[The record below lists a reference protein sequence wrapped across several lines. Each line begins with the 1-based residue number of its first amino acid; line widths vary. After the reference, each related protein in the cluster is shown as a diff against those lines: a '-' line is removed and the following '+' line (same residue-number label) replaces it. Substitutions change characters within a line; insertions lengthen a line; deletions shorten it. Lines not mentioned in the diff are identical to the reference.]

1 MSPHRRRQ
9 IQRRRIVALSVFAVG
24 VLVISLAID
33 AGGGGSSHHT
43 TGASLQPPPIVSL
56 EATVQEDL
64 RRQAAAQ
71 NVGIDHVLKYTPF
84 VTSGGGHRKEIALT
98 FDDGPGPYT
107 PQIVNSL
114 KKAHVPATFFEVGFL
129 ETYFHAGTRDAAR
142 AGDVIGDHTERHAH
156 LGSLPKAAQRDQID
170 SQAQWLHKLGVPQPR
185 LFRPPYGSF
194 NDTTMALLKKRRML
208 MVLWSVDSQ
217 DYRQPG
223 VGTIVRRVM
232 DGAKRGGIILL
243 HDGGGVRSQTAAAV
257 PIIIKQLRKR
267 GFKFVT
273 VPQMMADDPPPPGQR
288 LPHYISGG

>member
-84 VTSGGGHRKEIALT
+84 VTSGGGRRKEIALT

-142 AGDVIGDHTERHAH
+142 AF
-156 LGSLPKAAQRDQID
+156 S
-170 SQAQWLHKLGVPQPR
+170 
-185 LFRPPYGSF
+185 
-194 NDTTMALLKKRRML
+194 
-208 MVLWSVDSQ
+208 
-217 DYRQPG
+217 
-223 VGTIVRRVM
+223 
-232 DGAKRGGIILL
+232 
-243 HDGGGVRSQTAAAV
+243 
-257 PIIIKQLRKR
+257 
-267 GFKFVT
+267 
-273 VPQMMADDPPPPGQR
+273 PPGGSVRVTCRR
-288 LPHYISGG
+288 LRSATRSIPRRSGYTSSAFPSRACSARRTARSTTPPWRCSRSGAC